1 MKRGWPNFLGGTNS
15 AERLNYLVP
24 PSVFFSQIFGG
35 PNSSSFISFH
45 CILHVS
51 VVFLFQFKKFGGPK
65 LFFIHLIPLDSIWP
79 SSIYLSFLK
88 FPQIK
93 EGGPNF
99 FLGEPILQND
109 WIIWSPFLYLIFK
122 NFEDS
127 NSSSFNSFQWVLHDS
142 FELFLVF

>member
-24 PSVFFSQIFGG
+24 PSVFFFQIFGG

-99 FLGEPILQND
+99 FGRETNSTERLNYLAHAPYYIWILKVLRTQ
-109 WIIWSPFLYLIFK
+109 ILYLF
-122 NFEDS
+122 
-127 NSSSFNSFQWVLHDS
+127 SFFYMSQLCF
-142 FELFLVF
+142 